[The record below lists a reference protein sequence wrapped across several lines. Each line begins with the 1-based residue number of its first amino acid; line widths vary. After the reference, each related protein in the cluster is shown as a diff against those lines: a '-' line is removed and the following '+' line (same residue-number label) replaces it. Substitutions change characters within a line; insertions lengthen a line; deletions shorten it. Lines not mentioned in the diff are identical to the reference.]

1 MAIVAISRQIAALG
15 DEIAAIAAERL
26 GYVFIRRDELE
37 KRIVQHGFPA
47 EKLGKYD
54 EKKPGFFAALVK
66 DRDEYLHYLQ
76 TAVLEA
82 ASQNNCVLIGRGAYI
97 ILEDVP
103 NVVSFRLVAK
113 DSVRLQRLENEFACT
128 SKQAQQKID
137 ESDKNRSG
145 FHKSFFDVDIADPTH
160 FHFVLNTGL
169 IGADEGGALIADFV
183 KSHISSERD
192 ALGAEKIKTLL
203 AAQRLV
209 NTLVFTHKVNIEF
222 LHAVI
227 DGNTIILQ
235 GVADSSAVVEQAV
248 ALSKKEMPGYDVKSR
263 ISIVQDFKAHPK

>member
-15 DEIAAIAAERL
+15 DEIAAIAAEKL

-82 ASQNNCVLIGRGAYI
+82 ASENNCVLIGRGSYI

-128 SKQAQQKID
+128 KKQAQQKLD

-145 FHKSFFDVDIADPTH
+145 FHKSFFDVDIADSTY

-227 DGNTIILQ
+227 DGKTIVLQ

-248 ALSKKEMPGYDVKSR
+248 ALSKKEMPGYDVKSCV
-263 ISIVQDFKAHPK
+263 SIVQDFKAHPK

>member
-1 MAIVAISRQIAALG
+1 MAIVAISRQLAALG
-15 DEIAAIAAERL
+15 DEIAAIAAEKL
-26 GYVFIRRDELE
+26 EYVFIRRDELE
-37 KRIVQHGFPA
+37 KRIVELGFPA

-76 TAVLEA
+76 TAVLEV

-145 FHKSFFDVDIADPTH
+145 FHKSFFDVDIADPTY

-169 IGADEGGALIADFV
+169 IGADESGALIADFV

-192 ALGAEKIKTLL
+192 AQGAEKIKTLL
-203 AAQRLV
+203 SAQRLV

-222 LHAVI
+222 LHAEI
-227 DGNTIILQ
+227 DGSMIVLR

-248 ALSKKEMPGYDVKSR
+248 ALAKKEMPGYDVTSR
-263 ISIVQDFKAHPK
+263 VSIVQDFKAHPK

>member
-15 DEIAAIAAERL
+15 DEIAAIAAEKL

-82 ASQNNCVLIGRGAYI
+82 ANENNCVLIGRGSYV

-128 SKQAQQKID
+128 KKQAQQKID

-145 FHKSFFDVDIADPTH
+145 FHKSFFDIDIADPTH

-183 KSHISSERD
+183 KSHISPELD
-192 ALGAEKIKTLL
+192 ALGAEKLKTLL

-209 NTLVFTHKVNIEF
+209 NTLVFTHKINIEF

-227 DGNTIILQ
+227 DGNTIVLQ

>member
-1 MAIVAISRQIAALG
+1 MAIVAISRQLATFG
-15 DEIAAIAAERL
+15 DEIASVAAEKL
-26 GYVFIRRDELE
+26 NFKFIRKDELE
-37 KRIVQHGFPA
+37 KRIVQLGFSP

-97 ILEDVP
+97 ILEGVP
-103 NVVSFRLVAK
+103 NVVSFRLVAE
-113 DSVRLQRLENEFACT
+113 DSVRLQRLQNEFACT

-137 ESDKNRSG
+137 ESDKDRSG
-145 FHKSFFDVDIADPTH
+145 FHKSFFNVDIADPTH

-169 IGADEGGALIADFV
+169 VGTEEAGLFIADFV
-183 KSHISSERD
+183 GSHISPERD
-192 ALGAEKIKTLL
+192 VLGTEKIKTLL
-203 AAQRLV
+203 SAQKLV

-222 LHAVI
+222 LHAEIEGGMIV
-227 DGNTIILQ
+227 LR

-248 ALSKKEMPGYDVKSR
+248 ALAKKEMPGYDVKSR
-263 ISIVQDFKAHPK
+263 VSIVQDFKAHPK

>member
-15 DEIAAIAAERL
+15 DEIAAIAAKKL

-37 KRIVQHGFPA
+37 KRIVQLGFPA

-82 ASQNNCVLIGRGAYI
+82 ASENNCVLIGRGAYI
-97 ILEDVP
+97 ILEDAP

-113 DSVRLQRLENEFACT
+113 DPVRLQRLENEFACT
-128 SKQAQQKID
+128 KKQAQQRID

-145 FHKSFFDVDIADPTH
+145 FHKSFFDIDIADPTH
-160 FHFVLNTGL
+160 FHFVLNTGRV
-169 IGADEGGALIADFV
+169 GADEGGALIADFV
-183 KSHISSERD
+183 KSHISPECD

-203 AAQRLV
+203 AAQLLV
-209 NTLVFTHKVNIEF
+209 NTLVFTHKINIEF

-227 DGNTIILQ
+227 DGNTIVLQ

-248 ALSKKEMPGYDVKSR
+248 ALSKKEMPGYDVKSCV
-263 ISIVQDFKAHPK
+263 SIVQDFKAHPK

>member
-15 DEIAAIAAERL
+15 DEIAAIAAEKL

-82 ASQNNCVLIGRGAYI
+82 ASENNCVLIGRGSYI

-113 DSVRLQRLENEFACT
+113 DPVRLQRLENEFACT
-128 SKQAQQKID
+128 KKQAQQKID

-145 FHKSFFDVDIADPTH
+145 FHKSFFDIDIADPTH

-227 DGNTIILQ
+227 DGNTIIQQ
-235 GVADSSAVVEQAV
+235 GVAASSAVVEQAV

>member
-15 DEIAAIAAERL
+15 DEIAAIAAEKL

-82 ASQNNCVLIGRGAYI
+82 ASENNCVLIGRGSYI

-113 DSVRLQRLENEFACT
+113 DPVRLQRLENEFACT
-128 SKQAQQKID
+128 KKQAQQKID

-145 FHKSFFDVDIADPTH
+145 FHKSFFDIDIADPTH

-183 KSHISSERD
+183 KSHISPELD

-209 NTLVFTHKVNIEF
+209 NTLVFTHKINIEF

>member
-15 DEIAAIAAERL
+15 DEIAAIAAEKL

-82 ASQNNCVLIGRGAYI
+82 ASENNCVLIGRGSYI

-128 SKQAQQKID
+128 KKQAQQKID

-145 FHKSFFDVDIADPTH
+145 FHKSFFDIDIADSTH

-227 DGNTIILQ
+227 DGKTIVLQ

-248 ALSKKEMPGYDVKSR
+248 VLSKKEMPGYDVKSR

>member
-15 DEIAAIAAERL
+15 DEIAAIAAEKL

-82 ASQNNCVLIGRGAYI
+82 ASENNCVLIGRGSYI

-113 DSVRLQRLENEFACT
+113 DPVRLQRLENEFACT
-128 SKQAQQKID
+128 KKQAQQKID

-145 FHKSFFDVDIADPTH
+145 FHKSFFDIDIADPTH

-183 KSHISSERD
+183 KSHISPELD
-192 ALGAEKIKTLL
+192 ALGAEKLKTLL
-203 AAQRLV
+203 VAQRLV
-209 NTLVFTHKVNIEF
+209 NTLVFTHKINIEF